1 MERFFKGIPASGGVA
16 LGVAVVFLKTNLF
29 IPKYKIEHEE
39 NLEQEIDKL
48 ENALL
53 RTRNELEEL
62 KKDMSKTAL
71 ETGYLD
77 SSILMLDDPM
87 LRKQVQ
93 DKIHESWLNI
103 EWIFNEVIEEMSVKL
118 EKSEDAYFRERAPD
132 VISIGQKVLKNLM
145 GREELDIPKFDGSTI
160 VVAHTL
166 SPHEIITLFQKGVG
180 GFVTEIGGRTSH
192 VAIMARDLQIPSVVG
207 VTDVTRKVNTN
218 EQIIVDG
225 MFGTVIAEPRHD
237 TRTLYTFKEREQR
250 RYAEYLKKIEK
261 EDPALRTGEP
271 IRLLANMDLEEEIDL
286 VTRCG
291 CTGIGLFR
299 TEYMFMNRDQAPAE
313 EEQAAIYGR
322 ISEAINPHHVVIRVI
337 DVGGDKRPSY
347 LMQYDE
353 ANPFLGLRGIR
364 YLINH
369 KDLLRTQMRAILRA
383 SVRGNVKLMFP
394 MVNDPDELHQVLSV
408 LDSCRETLEK
418 HNIEYDENLQV
429 GVMVETPSS
438 VILLDRI
445 LDSVDFVSVGTND
458 LIQYTLAIDRGNGM
472 VAGEFDPMHPAIL
485 RSLARISETAS
496 SRGID
501 LSICG
506 EMAGDPLYTL
516 LLVGLGYRSLSM
528 GVMTIPMVKNILLQ
542 SDLDDARRIASRA
555 LKYGH
560 KSEVDAYVRGQMR
573 SRFPDLEDYFR

>member
-1 MERFFKGIPASGGVA
+1 
-16 LGVAVVFLKTNLF
+16 
-29 IPKYKIEHEE
+29 
-39 NLEQEIDKL
+39 
-48 ENALL
+48 
-53 RTRNELEEL
+53 
-62 KKDMSKTAL
+62 
-71 ETGYLD
+71 
-77 SSILMLDDPM
+77 
-87 LRKQVQ
+87 
-93 DKIHESWLNI
+93 
-103 EWIFNEVIEEMSVKL
+103 
-118 EKSEDAYFRERAPD
+118 
-132 VISIGQKVLKNLM
+132 
-145 GREELDIPKFDGSTI
+145 
-160 VVAHTL
+160 
-166 SPHEIITLFQKGVG
+166 
-180 GFVTEIGGRTSH
+180 
-192 VAIMARDLQIPSVVG
+192 
-207 VTDVTRKVNTN
+207 
-218 EQIIVDG
+218 
-225 MFGTVIAEPRHD
+225 
-237 TRTLYTFKEREQR
+237 
-250 RYAEYLKKIEK
+250 
-261 EDPALRTGEP
+261 
-271 IRLLANMDLEEEIDL
+271 
-286 VTRCG
+286 
-291 CTGIGLFR
+291 
-299 TEYMFMNRDQAPAE
+299 
-313 EEQAAIYGR
+313 
-322 ISEAINPHHVVIRVI
+322 
-337 DVGGDKRPSY
+337 
-347 LMQYDE
+347 
-353 ANPFLGLRGIR
+353 
-364 YLINH
+364 
-369 KDLLRTQMRAILRA
+369 MRAILRA